1 MATDAEVATRE
12 AEALALVCPFCGA
25 TAGGPS
31 EVFVVACESEVEVP
45 TSAAR
50 IRQGIAHTIRTTSA
64 A

>member
-1 MATDAEVATRE
+1 MAIDAEVATRE
-12 AEALALVCPFCGA
+12 AEALAVVCPFCGA
-25 TAGGPS
+25 TAGRPPS
-31 EVFVVACESEVEVP
+31 EFVFSCKSEVEVP